1 MRGVRV
7 NLRVFSFHF
16 DRTDV
21 ETVIHSDSGFAAV
34 SYLRIKG
41 AALEEKQASGD
52 DLTIPPLLDPDF
64 VRIQTLLH
72 GHHPTDTS
80 VHAVPELVT
89 PQSPVETRPSTSRK
103 GSWVGV
109 GNVCRATCQDITF
122 EEEVVQCF
130 HDLQGTFTSIEETS
144 F

>member
-1 MRGVRV
+1 M
-7 NLRVFSFHF
+7 RVFSFHF
-16 DRTDV
+16 DRIDV

-34 SYLRIKG
+34 SYLRIKR
-41 AALEEKQASGD
+41 AALEEKQANGD
-52 DLTIPPLLDPDF
+52 DLTVPPLLDPDF

-72 GHHPTDTS
+72 DHRPTDTL
-80 VHAVPELVT
+80 VHTVPESVT

-103 GSWVGV
+103 GSWVAV
-109 GNVCRATCQDITF
+109 GNVCRVTGQDITF

-130 HDLQGTFTSIEETS
+130 HDLQGTFTSIEETL